1 MVGGLEQAST
11 KVAPHPNAS
20 SLLRAGTGAAE
31 RIFSRSV
38 RISFV
43 ESEDH
48 PEPDGVDGSLTQGPL
63 SLSYSTLKCADVM
76 AIYTPHVGVLI

>member
-1 MVGGLEQAST
+1 MGDGMDGGWIGAS
-11 KVAPHPNAS
+11 KHESCPNAS

-48 PEPDGVDGSLTQGPL
+48 PEPDGVDGLHRDRYLFRT
-63 SLSYSTLKCADVM
+63 VR
-76 AIYTPHVGVLI
+76 